1 MREYAKVNRIVSE
14 FMNLFDDYEIN
25 KYQMDLSIATDK
37 QSTSVI
43 KFDGKKADLPQSFI
57 DQLDDLNAKR
67 QPEIEYYYE
76 DLLGIRNDT
85 FNTEI
90 LAAVIDYVTFD
101 VTDTGFQI
109 YIERVYHQTESAP
122 ILKIIK
128 KRLYGLQV
136 HYRRF

>member
-14 FMNLFDDYEIN
+14 FMNLFDEYNIN
-25 KYQMDLSIATDK
+25 KYQMDLCIATDK

-43 KFDGKKADLPQSFI
+43 KFDGKKTDLPQSFI
-57 DQLDDLNAKR
+57 DQLDDLNARR

-90 LAAVIDYVTFD
+90 LAAAIDYVTFD
-101 VTDTGFQI
+101 VTETGFLI
-109 YIERVYHQTESAP
+109 YIERVYH
-122 ILKIIK
+122 
-128 KRLYGLQV
+128 
-136 HYRRF
+136 

>member
-25 KYQMDLSIATDK
+25 KYQMEMSIATDK

-43 KFDGKKADLPQSFI
+43 KFDGKKPNLPHSFV
-57 DQLDDLNAKR
+57 DQLNELNARR
-67 QPEIEYYYE
+67 QPEIEYCYE

-109 YIERVYHQTESAP
+109 YIERVYH
-122 ILKIIK
+122 
-128 KRLYGLQV
+128 
-136 HYRRF
+136 

>member
-25 KYQMDLSIATDK
+25 KYQMEMSIATDK

-43 KFDGKKADLPQSFI
+43 KFDGKKPNLPHSFV
-57 DQLDDLNAKR
+57 DQLNELNAKR

-109 YIERVYHQTESAP
+109 YIERVYH
-122 ILKIIK
+122 
-128 KRLYGLQV
+128 
-136 HYRRF
+136 

>member
-25 KYQMDLSIATDK
+25 KYQMEMSIATDK

-43 KFDGKKADLPQSFI
+43 RFDGKKTNLPHSFV
-57 DQLDDLNAKR
+57 DQLNELNAKR

-101 VTDTGFQI
+101 VTDTDFQI
-109 YIERVYHQTESAP
+109 YIERVYH
-122 ILKIIK
+122 
-128 KRLYGLQV
+128 
-136 HYRRF
+136 

>member
-25 KYQMDLSIATDK
+25 KYQMELSIAADK

-43 KFDGKKADLPQSFI
+43 KFDGKKANLPHSFV
-57 DQLDDLNAKR
+57 DQLNELNAKR
-67 QPEIEYYYE
+67 QPEIEYCYE

-90 LAAVIDYVTFD
+90 LAAAIDYVTFD
-101 VTDTGFQI
+101 VTETGFQI
-109 YIERVYHQTESAP
+109 YIERVYH
-122 ILKIIK
+122 
-128 KRLYGLQV
+128 
-136 HYRRF
+136 

>member
-43 KFDGKKADLPQSFI
+43 KFDGKKPILPHSFV
-57 DQLDDLNAKR
+57 DQLNELNAKR

-109 YIERVYHQTESAP
+109 YIERVYH
-122 ILKIIK
+122 
-128 KRLYGLQV
+128 
-136 HYRRF
+136 

>member
-25 KYQMDLSIATDK
+25 KYQMEMSIATDK

-43 KFDGKKADLPQSFI
+43 KFDGKKTNLPHSFV
-57 DQLDDLNAKR
+57 DQLNELNAKR

-101 VTDTGFQI
+101 VTDTDFQI
-109 YIERVYHQTESAP
+109 YIERVYH
-122 ILKIIK
+122 
-128 KRLYGLQV
+128 
-136 HYRRF
+136 